1 MGGFSSF
8 GTGSKGSSI
17 SHENTDNKKSFS
29 SSPLKQVISLLEELD
44 ESRQIVAR
52 KEQELEKA
60 KQDMVNAT
68 QKVQTKLENLD
79 PSTRDLIKGMLG
91 QIDGKENDSL
101 TQGETKGKAR

>member
-52 KEQELEKA
+52 KEQELENA
-60 KQDMVNAT
+60 KQNMDNIT
-68 QKVQTKLENLD
+68 QKVMAKLASLE
-79 PSTRDLIKGMLG
+79 PSTKGLLKGILG
-91 QIDGKENDSL
+91 QIDGETVSLIKKE
-101 TQGETKGKAR
+101 TEGKSK